1 MEKIINFIKN
11 PLRSPKIAMSLIDKD
26 ITRHLQYRGKIDD
39 DWGQILV
46 DRLIREALK
55 VHETKS
61 MLTRHNFTDSH
72 LKSIFTLAVTLFEG
86 QPCIKLMS
94 SSMLVASL
102 IFVEPY
108 RLDELLSSI
117 RSSITYGEYSFED
130 AASTSCMIMSKTIKN
145 DHDAHYGSF
154 EMEILGND
162 GDPIKHLA
170 YK

>member
-1 MEKIINFIKN
+1 
-11 PLRSPKIAMSLIDKD
+11 MSLIDKD
-26 ITRHLQYRGKIDD
+26 ITRHLQYGGKIDD

-55 VHETKS
+55 VHETKL
-61 MLTRHNFTDSH
+61 MLARHNFTDSN
-72 LKSIFTLAVTLFEG
+72 LKSIFTETVTLFEG

-102 IFVEPY
+102 IFVEPK
-108 RLDELLSSI
+108 RLDELLFSI
-117 RSSITYGEYSFED
+117 RSSINYAKYSFED
-130 AASTSCMIMSKTIKN
+130 ATSTSCMIMSKTIKN
-145 DHDAHYGSF
+145 EHDAYYGPF
-154 EMEILGND
+154 ELEILGND